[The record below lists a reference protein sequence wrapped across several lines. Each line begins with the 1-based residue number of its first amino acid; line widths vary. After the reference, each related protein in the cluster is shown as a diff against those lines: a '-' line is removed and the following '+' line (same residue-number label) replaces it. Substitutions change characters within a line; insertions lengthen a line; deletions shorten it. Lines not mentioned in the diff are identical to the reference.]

1 MMGKSLLQSVRK
13 SMPARRKGIES
24 KRGVEA
30 LDRLEFEFCAVQSEQ
45 DTNPLR
51 IK

>member
-1 MMGKSLLQSVRK
+1 MTGKSPLESVRK
-13 SMPARRKGIES
+13 SMPARRKGVES
-24 KRGVEA
+24 KRRAEE

>member
-1 MMGKSLLQSVRK
+1 METVRK
-13 SMPARRKGIES
+13 SMLARRKGIES
-24 KRGVEA
+24 KRGAEE
-30 LDRLEFEFCAVQSEQ
+30 LDRLGFEFCAVQSEQ

>member
-1 MMGKSLLQSVRK
+1 MTGKSPLESVRK
-13 SMPARRKGIES
+13 SMPARRKGVES
-24 KRGVEA
+24 KRRAEE
-30 LDRLEFEFCAVQSEQ
+30 LDRLEFCAVQSEQ